1 MKDKK
6 TSAMLIILRLIRESY
21 LFAFHELRV
30 KMGRTILALL
40 GITIGIFCVISV
52 LSVFDSLEVK
62 IRSSIE
68 SLGDN
73 VVYVQKWPWMFSSNY
88 PWWKYIKR
96 PVPTLEEMKAI
107 QQRCYTADA
116 VAFIMGSNRTIKFR
130 SKSIENTSVMAI
142 SHDYDK
148 TRSFELGLGRYFSPM
163 ESANGRNIIILGSD
177 VSSQLFGQTEPI
189 GQMVKIFGRKLEVV
203 GVLKKEGEGL
213 GESLDQQVIVP
224 INYAINVLDIDR
236 DGALIVK
243 AKPGIA
249 KQELIDDL
257 TGIMRSVRHL
267 RPGQE
272 DNFSINEISLISNTF
287 DQFFNVMAIIG
298 WVIGGFS
305 LLVGGFGIA
314 NIMFVSVKERTRIIG
329 LQKSLGAK
337 NYFILLQF
345 LFESVFLS
353 LFGGI
358 AGLLIIYFMS
368 LIVQHAFDFE
378 MILSTGNIILGL
390 SVSIIIGFVSGIIPS
405 YNAARLDPV
414 EAMRSTF

>member
-1 MKDKK
+1 
-6 TSAMLIILRLIRESY
+6 MLIILRLIRESY
-21 LFAFHELRV
+21 LFALHELRV
-30 KMGRTILALL
+30 KLGRTILALL

-52 LSVFDSLEVK
+52 LSVFDSLERK

-73 VVYVQKWPWMFSSNY
+73 VVYVQKWPWMFSNNY

-96 PVPTLEEMKAI
+96 PVPTLEEMEQI
-107 QQRCYTADA
+107 QKRCNTADA
-116 VAFIMGSNRTIKFR
+116 VAFIMGSSRTIKFR

-148 TRSFELGLGRYFSPM
+148 TRSFELSKGRYFSPL
-163 ESANGRNIIILGSD
+163 ESAAGRNIIILGSEVAD
-177 VSSQLFGQTEPI
+177 MLFMGIEPI
-189 GQMVKIFGRKLEVV
+189 GQTVKIFGRKLEVI
-203 GVLKKEGEGL
+203 GIIKKEGTGL
-213 GESLDQQVIVP
+213 GESLDNQVLVP
-224 INYAINVLDIDR
+224 INYAVNVLNIDR

-257 TGIMRSVRHL
+257 TGIMRSL
-267 RPGQE
+267 RKLHPGEE
-272 DNFSINEISLISNTF
+272 DDFSINEISLISNTF

-314 NIMFVSVKERTRIIG
+314 NIMFVSVKERTSIIG

-353 LFGGI
+353 LIGGI
-358 AGLLIIYFMS
+358 AGLLIIYLMT
-368 LIVQHAFDFE
+368 LVVQYGFDFE
-378 MILSTGNIILGL
+378 MVLSAGNIILGL
-390 SVSIIIGFVSGIIPS
+390 SVSILIGFVSGIIPS
-405 YNAARLDPV
+405 YSAAKLDPV